1 MNTSFASM
9 QKTDRYNIIMYTKAV
24 KTQPINLEL
33 YMFFCLPE
41 KAADSITGEL
51 RVEAYNK

>member
-33 YMFFCLPE
+33 HVFLLARKSCGF
-41 KAADSITGEL
+41 
-51 RVEAYNK
+51 YNWRIACRGV